1 MNVTDSVKFRLQW
14 SQFNINILKRE
25 IPLVGLLAVCGFEA
39 MSLHKVTI
47 SHINVCVARIM
58 NIIIIL
64 NRKIRHQYDKYN
76 VFVFFRRLKFN
87 LCAEFYSRIFVG
99 IFEMSI
105 YRF

>member
-47 SHINVCVARIM
+47 SHINVCIARIM

-64 NRKIRHQYDKYN
+64 NRKIRHQYDT
-76 VFVFFRRLKFN
+76 
-87 LCAEFYSRIFVG
+87 
-99 IFEMSI
+99 
-105 YRF
+105 